1 MGKKRFNINIENN
14 FEEDL
19 NIYGDIYIQL
29 VVPNNN
35 SIIRSYVNCLYWITN
50 SLYNT
55 SSRNLGYKS
64 KLQEQITNLLKYKIV
79 EFIQNNRDNNKF
91 INKQFPKKKNY
102 FNSELNKFIK
112 RIINTDGNIELY
124 ILSILYDFP
133 ILLFDKYNNIFKV
146 YLQGKI
152 YDNNFK
158 NFKKTNILKN
168 SIIIK
173 MEFEDNNNVPKN
185 IYSVYY

>member
-1 MGKKRFNINIENN
+1 MKEIFIIENN
-14 FEEDL
+14 FEEEL

-91 INKQFPKKKNY
+91 INCIMFH
-102 FNSELNKFIK
+102 
-112 RIINTDGNIELY
+112 NT
-124 ILSILYDFP
+124 
-133 ILLFDKYNNIFKV
+133 
-146 YLQGKI
+146 
-152 YDNNFK
+152 
-158 NFKKTNILKN
+158 T
-168 SIIIK
+168 
-173 MEFEDNNNVPKN
+173 
-185 IYSVYY
+185 